1 MKFLV
6 SLVMFSLLL
15 NGFAFSQTLIQ
26 DSCKKATVKE
36 PALIYNLCVDSLTQD
51 PQSRTATTLEGLIIA
66 STKNA
71 EAKAMNVKGIIEHI
85 LKGKGY
91 ASIEAELRDCVG
103 FYDDAND
110 LLNTALASVQ
120 SHDYKTA
127 NGDFSIA
134 LDVPENCED
143 GIKERNKQNSPV
155 SNENNILFQKILI
168 PLAFNNMLI

>member
-15 NGFAFSQTLIQ
+15 NGFAFAQTLIQ
-26 DSCKKATVKE
+26 DSCKKAAMKDSN
-36 PALIYNLCVDSLTQD
+36 LIYKFCVDSLTQD
-51 PQSRTATTLEGLIIA
+51 PQSKTATTLEGLILA

-71 EAKAMNVKGIIEHI
+71 EAQAINVKRIVEHI

-91 ASIEAELRDCVG
+91 RSIEAELRDCVE
-103 FYDDAND
+103 FYGDAND
-110 LLNTALASVQ
+110 SLHTALASFR
-120 SHDYKTA
+120 SKDYESA
-127 NGDFSIA
+127 NSDFGIA
-134 LDVPENCED
+134 LDVPGNCEE

-168 PLAFNNMLI
+168 PFAFNNMLI